1 MSLFLA
7 SIPYFQCLVR
17 REYTRDL
24 RDGHGEY
31 LSALAIAV
39 ECRRGRMLGFQVL
52 LTGQDARASH
62 VPTAGAMFR
71 LPLEALCSKPCD
83 RPAPTVIAPWDC
95 LSDEFSVETIELIH
109 EMRAY
114 VLPGRLSGRYMFTI
128 HQARSDFTDDP
139 EQSKQMH
146 VIQMDDG
153 WFAAVPN
160 SRLLIEDLA
169 FFEATKERPDFAVL
183 THAFSAE

>member
-1 MSLFLA
+1 MLFFG
-7 SIPYFQCLVR
+7 SIPYFKCLVR

-24 RDGHGEY
+24 ESGHGQF
-31 LSALAIAV
+31 LPALAIAV

-52 LTGQDARASH
+52 FTEQA
-62 VPTAGAMFR
+62 AGAMFR
-71 LPLEALCSKPCD
+71 VPLEAICSKTCK
-83 RPAPTVIAPWDC
+83 RPPRGFQPWDC
-95 LSDEFSVETIELIH
+95 LSDEFSVEPIALIH

-114 VLPGRLSGRYMFTI
+114 VLPRRWPGRYLFTV
-128 HQARSDFTDDP
+128 HYARSDLTDDP
-139 EQSKQMH
+139 EQSKQHH
-146 VIQMDDG
+146 VVQMDAG

>member
-1 MSLFLA
+1 MSRFFA
-7 SIPYFQCLVR
+7 SIPYLKCLVR
-17 REYTRDL
+17 KEYTRDL
-24 RDGHGEY
+24 KDGHGEW
-31 LSALAIAV
+31 LQALAIAV

-52 LTGQDARASH
+52 FTGQDANGNS

-71 LPLEALCSKPCD
+71 VPIEAICSKPCE
-83 RPAPTVIAPWDC
+83 RPPVGFAPWDC
-95 LSDEFSVETIELIH
+95 LSDEFSVVTLDFIR

-114 VLPGRLSGRYMFTI
+114 VLPGRWPGRYLFTV
-128 HQARSDFTDDP
+128 HQARSDLTDDP